1 MTLLTTNNMSVTFGG
16 LRAVDDVDFEVR
28 PGQLVGLI
36 GPNGAGKTTFI
47 DGITGF
53 VPTSGRIDFDGDDI
67 SSMSAHQRARRGLG
81 RTWQSLELFDDLTVR
96 ENLEVAAERQSWS
109 SFLLDFVRPTR
120 PRDRAAVDFAL
131 DVLDIADLAGR
142 FPTEISQGQRK
153 LVSAARALA
162 AQPKLVCMDEPAAGL
177 DTEESLELGR
187 RLQRIIDAGMTIFLV
202 DHDMGLVLN
211 ICDYIYVIEFGR
223 KIAEGTPAQVK
234 RDPARDR
241 GVSRLRRGR
250 SVVTR
255 LLDIEDMSTGY
266 NGAAVVRHLDL
277 HVDEGEVV
285 ALLGPNG
292 AGKTTTLLTISQL
305 VPIMSG
311 DIRVMGES
319 VDGVRPHLVAR
330 RGLAHVPEDRSL
342 FFQLTVAENLRL
354 GGSRGGADL
363 DRALGYFPALEP
375 LLERRAGLLSGGEQ
389 QMLAMARALTTK
401 PKLLMVDEMSLGLAP
416 IIVERLLPVLRQ
428 IADDTGAGVLLVEQH
443 VHLALEVADRA
454 YVLSHGELAMEGT
467 AEHLSENRHLLE
479 SSYLGEAEIIE
490 AVVEEEAIEGVGLD
504 IGRRRG
510 SASE

>member
-47 DGITGF
+47 DGVTGF

-96 ENLEVAAERQSWS
+96 ENLEVAAERQSWG

-187 RLQRIIDAGMTIFLV
+187 RLQRIIGAGMTIFLV

-223 KIAEGTPAQVK
+223 KIAEGTPSQVK
-234 RDPARDR
+234 RDPA
-241 GVSRLRRGR
+241 V
-250 SVVTR
+250 
-255 LLDIEDMSTGY
+255 IEAY
-266 NGAAVVRHLDL
+266 
-277 HVDEGEVV
+277 
-285 ALLGPNG
+285 LGSG
-292 AGKTTTLLTISQL
+292 AGGQS
-305 VPIMSG
+305 
-311 DIRVMGES
+311 
-319 VDGVRPHLVAR
+319 
-330 RGLAHVPEDRSL
+330 
-342 FFQLTVAENLRL
+342 
-354 GGSRGGADL
+354 
-363 DRALGYFPALEP
+363 
-375 LLERRAGLLSGGEQ
+375 
-389 QMLAMARALTTK
+389 
-401 PKLLMVDEMSLGLAP
+401 
-416 IIVERLLPVLRQ
+416 
-428 IADDTGAGVLLVEQH
+428 
-443 VHLALEVADRA
+443 
-454 YVLSHGELAMEGT
+454 
-467 AEHLSENRHLLE
+467 
-479 SSYLGEAEIIE
+479 
-490 AVVEEEAIEGVGLD
+490 
-504 IGRRRG
+504 
-510 SASE
+510 